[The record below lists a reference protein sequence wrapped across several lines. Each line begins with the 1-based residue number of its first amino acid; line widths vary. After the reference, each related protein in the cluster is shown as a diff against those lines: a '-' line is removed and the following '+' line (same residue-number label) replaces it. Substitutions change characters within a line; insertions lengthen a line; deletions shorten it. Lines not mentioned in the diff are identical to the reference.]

1 MKKLGVFVC
10 HCGINI
16 ARTVDVKR
24 VAEVIG
30 REPGVAVATDYPY
43 MCSDP
48 GQNLIKHE
56 IREKGLD
63 GVVVACC
70 SPSLHKLTFMKVAA
84 SVGMNKFCL
93 DIANIRE
100 QCSWV
105 HEDREQA
112 TRKAISLV
120 KSAVA
125 KVALLE
131 PLEEF
136 HVGVT
141 PEALVI
147 GGGIA
152 GIQTALDIANS
163 GYKVHLVEREP
174 SVGGHMAQLDKTFP
188 TLDCSACILTPKMV
202 DVGQHENIDLITYA
216 EVEKIEGFVGNFKAT
231 VKLKD
236 RHVDAE
242 KCTGCDL
249 CSNNCLV
256 RYVPQKREISSVKD
270 SLESD
275 MLAFLD
281 DTLDKHNKDKAALVQ
296 VLLDVNARFNYLPED
311 AVRYVSEV
319 LEIPLAK
326 AYQVATFYTAF
337 SLTPRGKHIVKVC
350 MGTACHAKGAPRVL
364 DEIERRLGIKNGET
378 TGDLRY
384 SLETVNCLGCC
395 ALGPVV
401 TIDETYYHADPQDVQ
416 SLFDKLE
423 EDESANG

>member
-1 MKKLGVFVC
+1 
-10 HCGINI
+10 
-16 ARTVDVKR
+16 
-24 VAEVIG
+24 
-30 REPGVAVATDYPY
+30 
-43 MCSDP
+43 
-48 GQNLIKHE
+48 
-56 IREKGLD
+56 
-63 GVVVACC
+63 
-70 SPSLHKLTFMKVAA
+70 
-84 SVGMNKFCL
+84 
-93 DIANIRE
+93 
-100 QCSWV
+100 
-105 HEDREQA
+105 
-112 TRKAISLV
+112 
-120 KSAVA
+120 
-125 KVALLE
+125 
-131 PLEEF
+131 
-136 HVGVT
+136 
-141 PEALVI
+141 
-147 GGGIA
+147 
-152 GIQTALDIANS
+152 
-163 GYKVHLVEREP
+163 
-174 SVGGHMAQLDKTFP
+174 
-188 TLDCSACILTPKMV
+188 
-202 DVGQHENIDLITYA
+202 
-216 EVEKIEGFVGNFKAT
+216 
-231 VKLKD
+231 
-236 RHVDAE
+236 
-242 KCTGCDL
+242 
-249 CSNNCLV
+249 
-256 RYVPQKREISSVKD
+256 
-270 SLESD
+270 